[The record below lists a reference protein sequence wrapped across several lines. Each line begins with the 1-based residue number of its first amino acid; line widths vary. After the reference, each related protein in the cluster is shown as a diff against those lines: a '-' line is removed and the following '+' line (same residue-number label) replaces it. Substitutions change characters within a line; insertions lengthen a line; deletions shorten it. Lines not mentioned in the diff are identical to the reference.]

1 MGCLFNYRR
10 VSLGYILATGRASHG
25 FESDGAARV
34 GDSLAELCAHLCDGC
49 ISRAGAIRE

>member
-1 MGCLFNYRR
+1 MGCLFNYRW

-34 GDSLAELCAHLCDGC
+34 GDSLAELCPHLCDGS
-49 ISRAGAIRE
+49 IGRAGAILA

>member
-1 MGCLFNYRR
+1 MGCLFNYRW

-34 GDSLAELCAHLCDGC
+34 GDSLAELCPHLCDGC
-49 ISRAGAIRE
+49 IGRTGAIRA